1 MSDMQECA
9 DRARQTIMGL
19 LHTRWVRNLDALAD
33 IAAYVA
39 VAAGYLVALVAT
51 SGRPQALGVFV
62 LTVANVA
69 WLVLFNLFTPRSR
82 ARPRASWITL
92 GLIGATMLAEGAT
105 SLGVGF
111 DWLLPIVTV
120 SIFCFCYSTRAAILW
135 SLLVY
140 GLTLGYLWMV
150 GGQDSGASGFVF
162 NAVIMTP
169 AFVFCVL
176 FSLIIR
182 RQREQGAHS
191 ATLIA
196 QLEAAQRQL
205 QQYTAQVEELTT
217 TRERN
222 RMAREIHDTLGHYLT
237 ILAVQLE
244 TAIKLEERADPRLR
258 EELVEARRVATEC
271 LAEVRRSVAALRPAG
286 AMGDFAEALRR
297 LVAEAQ
303 AIQLE
308 PTITLDVEGTPMA
321 IQSLS
326 PELRVALF
334 RCAQEALT
342 NIRKHAQA
350 TQTLVRLRVDTQQ
363 VELTILDNGV
373 GGRAYST
380 DIQAPGFGLQ
390 GMRERL
396 ELLGG
401 SVCAAPEPE
410 RGWRVEVTAPQTHN
424 HVAVHQGDTP
434 SGDAGPSVIRRL
446 TELCD
451 APMGVPASEEASV

>member
-1 MSDMQECA
+1 MNEMQSQHRLA
-9 DRARQTIMGL
+9 KLRGGSAAGWLKDA
-19 LHTRWVRNLDALAD
+19 DALAD
-33 IAAYVA
+33 LTAYIA
-39 VAAGYLVALVAT
+39 VAAGYLVAMFSANG
-51 SGRPQALGVFV
+51 GRPSVTGFLV
-62 LTVANVA
+62 LTAATIA
-69 WLVLFNLFTPRSR
+69 WLWLYHLFTPQT
-82 ARPRASWITL
+82 AVAPKTVWLTL
-92 GLIGATMLAEGAT
+92 GLIGLTLLAEGAT
-105 SLGVGF
+105 PLGVGF

-120 SIFCFCYSTRAAILW
+120 SIFSFCYSTRPAVLW
-135 SLLVY
+135 GLLVY
-140 GLTLGYLWMV
+140 GLTMACLWV
-150 GGQDSGASGFVF
+150 IGGEGAGAAGFVF
-162 NAVIMTP
+162 NVVIMTP
-169 AFVFCVL
+169 AYIFCVI
-176 FSLIIR
+176 FSIIIR
-182 RQREQGAHS
+182 RQREQGDRS
-191 ATLIA
+191 AALIS

-205 QQYTAQVEELTT
+205 QTYAAQVEELTT

-286 AMGDFAEALRR
+286 ATGDFGAALRR

-303 AIQLE
+303 VIQPE
-308 PTITLDVEGTPMA
+308 TAITLDVEGPHAA
-321 IQSLS
+321 IQALS

-350 TQTLVRLRVDTQQ
+350 TQALVRLRVDAQQ

-373 GGRAYST
+373 GE
-380 DIQAPGFGLQ
+380 QASKHQVGQGFGLQ

-401 SVCAAPEPE
+401 AAQAQPAPG
-410 RGWRVEVTAPQTHN
+410 RGWRVEVTAPITPEPLIES
-424 HVAVHQGDTP
+424 QGEPGPVVSANGIYPSTATP
-434 SGDAGPSVIRRL
+434 MDH
-446 TELCD
+446 
-451 APMGVPASEEASV
+451 PATEEAHV